1 MHKKYLSPFKASG
14 IVLTN
19 ARIIIMSKTLV
30 ELTVVLF
37 VGGGGG
43 GIRD

>member
-19 ARIIIMSKTLV
+19 ARITIMSKTLV

-37 VGGGGG
+37 VEGGG